1 MWELT
6 YSDGTK
12 VLAELK
18 GSDWYEYGT
27 SWQLNTTSV
36 VWCNEIK

>member
-18 GSDWYEYGT
+18 GT
-27 SWQLNTTSV
+27 SWQLNTTDV
-36 VWCNEIK
+36 VWSNEIK